1 LKQDKNEIEKPQK
14 SILGIINSAN
24 DWVPPETKE
33 MLERQSARQI
43 QIENGEKN
51 RLKAETKYFE

>member
-1 LKQDKNEIEKPQK
+1 LRPEKPGSAGKTDEKTK

-33 MLERQSARQI
+33 MLDRQSARQM
-43 QIENGEKN
+43 QIEKGMH
-51 RLKAETKYFE
+51 LISTF